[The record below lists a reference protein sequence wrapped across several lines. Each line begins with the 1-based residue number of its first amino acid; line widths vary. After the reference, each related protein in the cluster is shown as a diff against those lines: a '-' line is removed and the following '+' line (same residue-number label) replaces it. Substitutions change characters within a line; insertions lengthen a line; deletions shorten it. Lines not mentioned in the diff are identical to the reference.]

1 MLIDDVLV
9 VIPCLNEE
17 AHIEHIIRKLMSD
30 PRPEHFL
37 VVVADGGST
46 DRTCRIVDGLLNEFV
61 RLRFIHNPNKIQA
74 SAVNLAAR
82 KYGRGFKYLL
92 RIDAHSEYPDRFIDK
107 LSQQLVITDAKSV
120 VVPLETVGLTR
131 FQKIV
136 AIVQN
141 SKLGTGGSAHRHKGL
156 NRWVDHGHHALFDL
170 QTFCELGGYNE
181 SFPYNEDAEFDLRL
195 INAGHRIWLAG
206 TVPIT
211 YYPRRDIFSLAKQ
224 YFRYGVGRA
233 STIRLHKPNLKPRQW
248 APISIAPLCALA
260 VAGLT
265 IEDYVLAIPAV
276 SWMLTCNLIGVWLSI
291 KNRNLDVQVAGFLA
305 MTMHLSWS
313 LGFWKGLFALS
324 NSNTKELPPLVF
336 ERTSEASEPKSP
348 HSQSQRTSQADPV
361 AN

>member
-17 AHIEHIIRKLMSD
+17 AHIEQVIRKLMSD

-37 VVVADGGST
+37 VVVADGGSS
-46 DRTCRIVDGLLNEFV
+46 DHTCKIVERLLKEFV
-61 RLRFIHNPNKIQA
+61 RLRLIHNPNKIQS
-74 SAVNLAAR
+74 SAVNMAVR
-82 KYGRGFKYLL
+82 KYGRLFKYLL
-92 RIDAHSEYPDRFIDK
+92 RIDAHSGYPDRFIDK

-141 SKLGTGGSAHRHKGL
+141 SKLGTGGSAHRHKGM

-181 SFPYNEDAEFDLRL
+181 NFPYNEDAEFDLRL
-195 INAGHRIWLAG
+195 INAGHKIWLAG

-211 YYPRRDIFSLAKQ
+211 YYPRRDIFSLSKQ
-224 YFRYGVGRA
+224 YFRYGIGRA
-233 STIRLHKPNLKPRQW
+233 STFRLHNPSLKPRQW

-260 VAGLT
+260 IVGLNT
-265 IEDYVLAIPAV
+265 EQYILCIPVV
-276 SWMLTCNLIGVWLSI
+276 SWMLSCNLIGVWLSI
-291 KNRNLDVQVAGFLA
+291 KNRSFDVQIAGFLA

-313 LGFWKGLFALS
+313 LGFWKGLTAFSQSA
-324 NSNTKELPPLVF
+324 TKELPALVL
-336 ERTSEASEPKSP
+336 ERTCETSESES
-348 HSQSQRTSQADPV
+348 HCTQSRRTIHADPV
-361 AN
+361 AY